1 MSILTYFKCWKS
13 LVLSDVSMWTIPF
26 QSPRSAL
33 GWHSGWACTWVTAR
47 LPALGAPPA
56 LGSCHWLL
64 LLPQWQSPGPVL
76 RTAHAA
82 AHLLRRWWRD
92 RGLEHGRGAAGGRF
106 TDGSSHPS
114 MATGLGSAP
123 PTLLRNASASPPAH
137 LFSVGVLGLCCCVS
151 FSVVVAS
158 WGYSLVACGLLVAV
172 ASRRGARL

>member
-1 MSILTYFKCWKS
+1 MLACGPFHSS
-13 LVLSDVSMWTIPF
+13 LQGLL
-26 QSPRSAL
+26 L
-33 GWHSGWACTWVTAR
+33 GGTRGWACTWVTAR